1 MDERR
6 TVMLRYLESEDAR
19 AAARTE
25 LRRRGLDLLDPA
37 DLVHDVAVRV
47 LRADL
52 PDDLANPVAYV
63 RRAIT
68 FRAADVLRGERVR
81 RDLAAPSP
89 ADHGGD
95 HGGGAP
101 GDTLVDVA
109 DPDAVDPAVEA
120 ATAAIEDGLRR
131 TLHLRLAVART
142 KIWAVAAALTTLTL
156 RVHRDV
162 AVPADAP
169 LPDGGSP
176 AQADRWVALWLAGEH
191 AVFPDAAAG
200 RADDPARRKARSRRL
215 QEVDD
220 LLRDVALAVLGGAD
234 RG

>member
-1 MDERR
+1 MDERT
-6 TVMLRYLESEDAR
+6 TVMLRYLASDDAH
-19 AAARTE
+19 AAAGAE

-63 RRAIT
+63 RRALT

-81 RDLAAPSP
+81 REHLAPWP
-89 ADHGGD
+89 TT
-95 HGGGAP
+95 P
-101 GDTLVDVA
+101 GDDDGGPVDAALDVA
-109 DPDAVDPAVEA
+109 DPEAVDPAGEA
-120 ATAAIEDGLRR
+120 AAVAAEDGVRR
-131 TLHLRLAVART
+131 ALHLRLAVARA
-142 KIWAVAAALTTLTL
+142 KVWAVAAALTTLTL

-169 LPDGGSP
+169 FPDGGSS
-176 AQADRWVALWLAGEH
+176 AQADRWAALWLAGEEG
-191 AVFPDAAAG
+191 VFPDLREG
-200 RADDPARRKARSRRL
+200 RADDAARRKARSRRL

-220 LLRDVALAVLGGAD
+220 LLRDVAAAVLGGAS